1 MQGRLRRRYI
11 CAACAHGRSYSLAVS
26 APRRE
31 RDLAFVG
38 HQSTSTTRR
47 SPPSI
52 STLAFH

>member
-52 STLAFH
+52 SSLAFN